1 MGGFLP
7 SIHLVLKNSG
17 TVLKLRFLEVM
28 EILEVILE
36 VELVVM
42 ETEETAFVQVVSAA
56 RNGVGVELHQPI
68 AVGVVVELVVMETE
82 ETEFVRTDSA
92 ALNGDGAELH
102 LLIAVANVVYEEMR
116 LLSIIKRDS
125 PRNFRRGIYRMLEL
139 SLSFSW
145 NENPYI
151 ISVAFIF

>member
-1 MGGFLP
+1 MDG
-7 SIHLVLKNSG
+7 VKNFG
-17 TVLKLRFLEVM
+17 TVQKLPFLEVM
-28 EILEVILE
+28 VILEVE

-92 ALNGDGAELH
+92 ALNGNGDLC
-102 LLIAVANVVYEEMR
+102 R
-116 LLSIIKRDS
+116 
-125 PRNFRRGIYRMLEL
+125 
-139 SLSFSW
+139 
-145 NENPYI
+145 
-151 ISVAFIF
+151 

>member
-1 MGGFLP
+1 VDG
-7 SIHLVLKNSG
+7 VKNFG
-17 TVLKLRFLEVM
+17 TVQKLPFLEVM
-28 EILEVILE
+28 VILEVE

-42 ETEETAFVQVVSAA
+42 ETEETEFVQVVSAA
-56 RNGVGVELHQPI
+56 RNGVGVELHQLI

-82 ETEFVRTDSA
+82 ETEFVRTDSV

-125 PRNFRRGIYRMLEL
+125 RRYFR
-139 SLSFSW
+139 
-145 NENPYI
+145 
-151 ISVAFIF
+151 